1 MSDFFDPEDG
11 RSITNE
17 KALATREE
25 AKQTNRNIDFEFA
38 AMEEKRVRH
47 DVMAHVNT
55 FAKVCPKAASI
66 IHWGATSC
74 YVGDNADLISI
85 RDAFDILMPKV
96 ARFFL
101 FPL

>member
-38 AMEEKRVRH
+38 LQPSMSS
-47 DVMAHVNT
+47 N
-55 FAKVCPKAASI
+55 
-66 IHWGATSC
+66 
-74 YVGDNADLISI
+74 
-85 RDAFDILMPKV
+85 
-96 ARFFL
+96 
-101 FPL
+101 